1 MSFEK
6 SYPAAMCCFS
16 RPLAIKICGMDT
28 LMKKIE
34 KNPKMTVVDK
44 SQLDWQRHVKKQK
57 LEEDLSKYDRS
68 KESFLHK
75 SAFSKQAAEAEYQLK
90 KKG

>member
-1 MSFEK
+1 MHLLKLFRR
-6 SYPAAMCCFS
+6 PATV
-16 RPLAIKICGMDT
+16 KICGMDT

-57 LEEDLSKYDRS
+57 LEDDLTKYDRS
-68 KESFLHK
+68 KESFLDK
-75 SAFSKQAAEAEYQLK
+75 TTFSKQANDAEYHTK
-90 KKG
+90 KSV